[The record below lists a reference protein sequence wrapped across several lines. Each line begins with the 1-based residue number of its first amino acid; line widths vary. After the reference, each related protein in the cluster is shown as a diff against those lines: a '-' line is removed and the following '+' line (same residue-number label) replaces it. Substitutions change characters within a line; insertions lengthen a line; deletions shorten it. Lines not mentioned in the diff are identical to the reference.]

1 MRWIAVLCAM
11 LGAIGA
17 ARAEPAKLPTDDVVR
32 KEMTAIRDLTLNVH
46 TLVTHRRM
54 PPADAKSYNAKIK
67 ASVARIETEAT
78 MTGEAGEE
86 IAKLTSAI
94 ARGAEAVARENDI
107 DPIDGIVIIDE
118 SLATYGERFD
128 HPDWQPLR

>member
-1 MRWIAVLCAM
+1 MRRIVLLCAL
-11 LGAIGA
+11 LGAIGTA
-17 ARAEPAKLPTDDVVR
+17 GAEPAKLPTDDVVR
-32 KEMTAIRDLTLNVH
+32 KEMVAIRDLTLNVH

-67 ASVARIETEAT
+67 ASVARIKTGST
-78 MTGEAGEE
+78 MTGEAREE
-86 IAKLTSAI
+86 IEKLASAI
-94 ARGAEAVARENDI
+94 ARGAEAVARENEI

-118 SLATYGERFD
+118 NLATYGERFD